1 MMLMMFI
8 FSLWNNVIFKQ
19 ISCIWINKDTLC
31 KDIKQYLR
39 CKIGRTDQN
48 IRYLMVNIW
57 FFYWAISSLFVN
69 IDAHIWKS
77 VKHRSEYAAVLFENA
92 FSQLDWYLV
101 ARVHFISWLICIINN
116 KYAPTHNLH
125 RINMDNVFWEELKKS
140 RVEKNDPRVDSGKSA
155 RTSSC
160 PFYHF

>member
-1 MMLMMFI
+1 MMLMMFS
-8 FSLWNNVIFKQ
+8 FSLRNNLIFKQ
-19 ISCIWINKDTLC
+19 ISFIWINKDTLC

-39 CKIGRTDQN
+39 CKTD
-48 IRYLMVNIW
+48 IRYFMVNIW

-125 RINMDNVFWEELKKS
+125 RINMDNVYLKKHP
-140 RVEKNDPRVDSGKSA
+140 E
-155 RTSSC
+155 T
-160 PFYHF
+160 